1 MSFAA
6 RAALLALL
14 VIGSSARAGGLNVT
28 PIQIRLSPQV
38 TKAMLT
44 LRNDGA
50 ETMRYQV
57 SATSWNQ
64 TSRAELQLAP
74 TKEIVF
80 FPGLFTLKPGEERN
94 VRIGVGTPF
103 GLVEKTYRVFVEE
116 LPPTERPAQTTS
128 QVRVLTRVGVPVFL
142 SPSRALERR
151 AIENLSATHGRASFR
166 VSNQGTVHFREDSV
180 QLRGVDAAG
189 KELFAREQKGWYV
202 LAGGSLD
209 YDFELPKSCPGL
221 ASVAAVVTAEN
232 GEKFEQRAPA
242 EPSACAP

>member
-1 MSFAA
+1 MFAA
-6 RAALLALL
+6 RAALLTLL
-14 VIGSSARAGGLNVT
+14 VIGSSARAGGLNVM
-28 PIQIRLSPQV
+28 PIQVHLSPQT

-64 TSRAELQLAP
+64 TARAELQLSP
-74 TKEIVF
+74 TSELIF

-116 LPPTERPAQTTS
+116 LPPTERPAEAKS

-142 SPSRALERR
+142 APTRALERR
-151 AIENLSATHGRASFR
+151 TIESLAAKGGRASFR
-166 VSNQGTVHFREDSV
+166 VSNQGTIHFREDSV
-180 QLRGVDAAG
+180 QLRGLDSAG
-189 KELFAREQKGWYV
+189 NVLFEHERRGWYV

-209 YDFELPKSCPGL
+209 YDFELPKSCAGL
-221 ASVAAVVTAEN
+221 AFVAANVIAEN

>member
-1 MSFAA
+1 MFAA

-14 VIGSSARAGGLNVT
+14 VIGTSARAGGLNVT
-28 PIQIRLSPQV
+28 PIQIHLSPQA

-50 ETMRYQV
+50 ETVRYQV

-64 TSRAELQLAP
+64 TTRAELQLSP
-74 TKEIVF
+74 TTEIVF

-103 GLVEKTYRVFVEE
+103 GLVERTYRVFIEE
-116 LPPTERPAQTTS
+116 LPPTERPAQAAS
-128 QVRVLTRVGVPVFL
+128 EVRVLTRVGVPVFL
-142 SPSRALERR
+142 APSRALERR
-151 AIENLSATHGRASFR
+151 TIENVSASRGRGSFR
-166 VSNQGTVHFREDSV
+166 VSNQGTIHFREESV

-189 KELFAREQKGWYV
+189 KVLFEREQRGWYV

-221 ASVAAVVTAEN
+221 AYVVAIVTAEN
-232 GEKFEQRAPA
+232 GDKFEQRATA

>member
-1 MSFAA
+1 MGAA

-14 VIGSSARAGGLNVT
+14 VIGTSARAGGLNVT
-28 PIQIRLSPQV
+28 PIQIHLSPHA

-64 TSRAELQLAP
+64 TSRAELQLSP
-74 TKEIVF
+74 TTEIVF

-116 LPPTERPAQTTS
+116 LPPTERPAQAS
-128 QVRVLTRVGVPVFL
+128 SEVRVLTRVGVPVFL
-142 SPSRALERR
+142 APSRALERR
-151 AIENLSATHGRASFR
+151 TIENLAASGGHASFR
-166 VSNQGTVHFREDSV
+166 VSNQGTIHFREDSV

-189 KELFAREQKGWYV
+189 SVLFEREQRGWYV

-209 YDFELPKSCPGL
+209 YDFLLPKSCPGL
-221 ASVAAVVTAEN
+221 AAIAATVTAEN
-232 GEKFEQRAPA
+232 GEKFAQRAPA

>member
-1 MSFAA
+1 MSAA

-14 VIGSSARAGGLNVT
+14 AFGSSARAGGLNVT
-28 PIQIRLSPQV
+28 PIQIHLSPQT
-38 TKAMLT
+38 TKAMLA

-64 TSRAELQLAP
+64 TPRAELQLAP
-74 TKEIVF
+74 TSEIVF

-116 LPPTERPAQTTS
+116 LPPTERPAQAS
-128 QVRVLTRVGVPVFL
+128 SEVRVLTRVGVPIFL
-142 SPSRALERR
+142 APTRALERR
-151 AIENLSATHGRASFR
+151 VIENLAAKGGRASFR

-180 QLRGVDAAG
+180 QLRGLDAPG
-189 KELFAREQKGWYV
+189 NVLFEREQRGWYV

-209 YDFELPKSCPGL
+209 YDFELPKSCGRL
-221 ASVAAVVTAEN
+221 AFVAAVVTAEN

>member
-1 MSFAA
+1 MLAA

-14 VIGSSARAGGLNVT
+14 VISSSVRAGGLNVS
-28 PIQIRLSPQV
+28 PIQVQLSPRT

-64 TSRAELQLAP
+64 TPRAELQLSP
-74 TKEIVF
+74 TNEIVF
-80 FPGLFTLKPGEERN
+80 FPALFSLRPGEERN

-116 LPPTERPAQTTS
+116 LPPTERPAQARS
-128 QVRVLTRVGVPVFL
+128 EVRVLTRVGVPVFL
-142 SPSRALERR
+142 APTRALDRR
-151 AIENLSATHGRASFR
+151 AIENLAASAGRASFR
-166 VSNQGTVHFREDSV
+166 VSNQGTIHFREDVV
-180 QLRGVDAAG
+180 QLRGLDAT
-189 KELFAREQKGWYV
+189 ENVVFEREQRGWYV
-202 LAGGSLD
+202 LAGGALD

-221 ASVAAVVTAEN
+221 ATLVASVTAEN
-232 GEKFEQRAPA
+232 GDKFEQRAPA

>member
-1 MSFAA
+1 MVA

-14 VIGSSARAGGLNVT
+14 VVTSSAHAGGLNVS
-28 PIQIRLSPQV
+28 PIQLQLSPRT

-64 TSRAELQLAP
+64 TARAELQLSP
-74 TKEIVF
+74 TTEIVF
-80 FPGLFTLKPGEERN
+80 FPALFSLKPGEERN

-116 LPPTERPAQTTS
+116 LPPTERPAQARS
-128 QVRVLTRVGVPVFL
+128 EVRVLTRVGVPVFL
-142 SPSRALERR
+142 APTRALDRR
-151 AIENLSATHGRASFR
+151 GIENLAARAGRASFR
-166 VSNQGTVHFREDSV
+166 VSNQGTIHFREDVV
-180 QLRGVDAAG
+180 QLRGLDGAG
-189 KELFAREQKGWYV
+189 TVLFEREQRGWYV
-202 LAGGSLD
+202 LAGGALD

-221 ASVAAVVTAEN
+221 ATLVASVTAEN
-232 GEKFEQRAPA
+232 GDKFEQRAPA